1 MKLTFLGSGTSV
13 GVPVIGCMCQV
24 CKSNNPKNKRL
35 RTSVL
40 VQLGGKNILI
50 DASTD
55 LRQQALIYSIKKVN
69 AILFTHCHADHIFGL
84 DEIRIFNFYQREEIP
99 CYGNE
104 QTIRTIKNI
113 FNYLFEKSDY
123 WGDRPGVVPKVVK
136 DKFLLFDKEI
146 IPVEVRHYEKKI
158 LGYRIDD
165 LAYITDC
172 SEMPES
178 SLPLLENLDVLIL
191 NALRH
196 KPHPGHFSLSQAL
209 EIIKAI
215 KPKQAILT
223 HLSHDFDCEEIC
235 KCLPENVELAYDGLV
250 IETKEG

>member
-13 GVPVIGCMCQV
+13 GVPVIGCECRV

-40 VQLGGKNILI
+40 LQLQGKNILI

-55 LRQQALIYSIKKVN
+55 LRQQALLYSIKEIN
-69 AILFTHCHADHIFGL
+69 AILFTHFHADHIFGL
-84 DEIRIFNFYQREEIP
+84 DEIRIYNYYQGEEIP

-104 QTIRTIKNI
+104 QTIRVIKSI
-113 FNYLFEKSDY
+113 FNYLVEKSDY
-123 WGDRPGVVPKVVK
+123 WGDRPGIVPKVVK
-136 DKFLLFDKEI
+136 DKFLLFGKEV
-146 IPVEVRHYEKKI
+146 IPIEVLHNKKKI

-165 LAYITDC
+165 VAYITDC
-172 SEMPES
+172 SAIPQS
-178 SLPLLENLDVLIL
+178 SLALLKKLDVLIL
-191 NALRH
+191 NALRY
-196 KPHPGHFSLSQAL
+196 KPHPGHFNLSQAL
-209 EIIKAI
+209 EIIKVI
-215 KPKQAILT
+215 NPKRAILT

-235 KCLPENVELAYDGLV
+235 KMLPENVELAYDGLI